1 MRAAIALCT
10 LALLAACGAD
20 AGVPS
25 VTVDVNGVEVT
36 CRAETGNL
44 DPVAC
49 AEWASFM
56 IPAAPDVARLVI
68 TRHPDPDAPCEVD
81 AFDANGDVIVSNPDL
96 PCRPLNPEPSAGN
109 VFEMGE

>member
-1 MRAAIALCT
+1 LSRRLERGRRPLRDALGGYHRDVRAAIALCT

-49 AEWASFM
+49 AEWPRS
-56 IPAAPDVARLVI
+56 
-68 TRHPDPDAPCEVD
+68 
-81 AFDANGDVIVSNPDL
+81 
-96 PCRPLNPEPSAGN
+96 
-109 VFEMGE
+109 